1 MGAVRLIQKPEN
13 GQLIINVPDEMR
25 DQTLVVEFHPIWEE
39 QSQEKTLAEIS
50 RAFFEKLPAPDPN
63 LNWDELNVYK
73 Q

>member
-25 DQTLVVEFHPIWEE
+25 DQTLVVEFHPIREE

-50 RAFFEKLPAPDPN
+50 QAFFGKLPAPDPN
-63 LNWDELNVYK
+63 LNWDELNVYE